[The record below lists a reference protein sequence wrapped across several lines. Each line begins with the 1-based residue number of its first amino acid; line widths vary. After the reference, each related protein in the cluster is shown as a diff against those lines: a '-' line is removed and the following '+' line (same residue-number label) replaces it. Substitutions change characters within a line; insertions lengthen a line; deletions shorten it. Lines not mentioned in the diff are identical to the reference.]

1 MTNGKKIIA
10 KNGNNLPVE
19 MNVLEADA
27 KSVPKLG
34 LEDLSIPFLR
44 ILGDMSPQV
53 KKTKEEYIEGAEP
66 GMIFNTVTR
75 EIFDGKKGVVVI
87 PCLYNANFLEWSD
100 RGTGSS
106 APTVHSIDS
115 DIMSQ
120 TTEDK
125 DRKNRLD
132 NGNYIERTHNH
143 YCLILDEKTGATS
156 QCLITMKSSQLKHS
170 RRWNSVQ
177 YGIKTKGKN
186 GLFTPAT
193 YSHSYRLTT
202 RPESN
207 DKGDW
212 YGWNINK
219 LNPVDRTTYTLAK
232 SFFES
237 IGKGQVKVK
246 YESEEVNS
254 GGSSKNT
261 PF

>member
-1 MTNGKKIIA
+1 MANGKNVAK
-10 KNGNNLPVE
+10 KNGNALPMEVSL
-19 MNVLEADA
+19 LEEDA
-27 KSVPKLG
+27 NIG
-34 LEDLSIPFLR
+34 LSNMSMEDLSIPFLR

-53 KKTKEEYIEGAEP
+53 KKSKEEYVEGAEP

-75 EIFDGKKGVVVI
+75 EIFGGEKGVTII
-87 PCLYNANFLEWSD
+87 PCFYNANFLEWSD

-106 APTVHSIDS
+106 APVVHSIGS
-115 DIMSQ
+115 DIVSQ
-120 TTEDK
+120 TAEDK
-125 DRKNRLD
+125 DRKLRLD

-143 YCLILDEKTGATS
+143 YCLYVDEKNGATS

-177 YGIKTKGKN
+177 MGIKIQGKN
-186 GLFTPAT
+186 GLFTPAI

-219 LNPVDRTTYTLAK
+219 VGPVNKDTYQDAK
-232 SFFES
+232 AFADN
-237 IGKGQVKVK
+237 IGKGKVTVK
-246 YESEEVNS
+246 YESES
-254 GGSSKNT
+254 GSADTSKL

>member
-1 MTNGKKIIA
+1 MANGKNVAK
-10 KNGNNLPVE
+10 KNGNALPVE
-19 MNVLEADA
+19 VSLLEEDA
-27 KSVPKLG
+27 NLG
-34 LEDLSIPFLR
+34 LANMSMEDLSILFLR

-53 KKTKEEYIEGAEP
+53 KKSKEEYVEGAQA

-75 EIFDGKKGVVVI
+75 EVFNGEKGVLVI
-87 PCLYNANFLEWSD
+87 TCHYGANFLEWSD

-106 APTVHSIDS
+106 APVVHSIGS

-125 DRKNRLD
+125 DRKYRLD
-132 NGNYIERTHNH
+132 SGNYIERTHNH
-143 YCLILDEKTGATS
+143 YCLYVDEKTGATS
-156 QCLITMKSSQLKHS
+156 QCLLTMKSSQLKHS

-177 YGIKTKGKN
+177 MGIKIQGTK
-186 GLFTPAT
+186 GLFTPAI

-219 LNPVDRTTYTLAK
+219 VGPVDKDTYQAAK
-232 SFFES
+232 AFADS
-237 IGKGQVKVK
+237 ISKGQVKVK
-246 YESEEVNS
+246 YENESDSS
-254 GGSSKNT
+254 GTSKL

>member
-1 MTNGKKIIA
+1 MANGKNVAK
-10 KNGNNLPVE
+10 KNGNALPVE
-19 MNVLEADA
+19 VSLLEEDA
-27 KSVPKLG
+27 NLG
-34 LEDLSIPFLR
+34 LANMSMEDLSIPFLR

-53 KKTKEEYIEGAEP
+53 KKSKEEYVEGAQA

-75 EIFDGKKGVVVI
+75 EVFNGEKGVLVI
-87 PCLYNANFLEWSD
+87 PCHYGANFLEWSD

-106 APTVHSIDS
+106 APVVHSIGS

-125 DRKNRLD
+125 DRKYRLD
-132 NGNYIERTHNH
+132 SGNYIERTHNH
-143 YCLILDEKTGATS
+143 YCLYVDEKTGATS
-156 QCLITMKSSQLKHS
+156 QCLL
-170 RRWNSVQ
+170 
-177 YGIKTKGKN
+177 
-186 GLFTPAT
+186 TPAI

-219 LNPVDRTTYTLAK
+219 VGPVDKDTYQAAK
-232 SFFES
+232 AFADS
-237 IGKGQVKVK
+237 ISKGQVKVK
-246 YESEEVNS
+246 YEIESDSS
-254 GGSSKNT
+254 GTSKL